1 MRTRLC
7 NFDSRKRLETDDIQK
22 SKKHKKESLDIDLS
36 RLCLNCGGR
45 MIEIYKPRYISH
57 LRLIFMFPPCRVGVA
72 FRFVH
77 KSKVNFRL
85 YIEIDYNV
93 CYNAFN
99 EVEFG
104 DINSCRNLRYVLRT
118 RYIPLGWDRKFI
130 SYRTSVS
137 KYIAQINGIFPV
149 T

>member
-1 MRTRLC
+1 
-7 NFDSRKRLETDDIQK
+7 
-22 SKKHKKESLDIDLS
+22 
-36 RLCLNCGGR
+36 

-57 LRLIFMFPPCRVGVA
+57 LRLIFMFSPCRFGLA

-77 KSKVNFRL
+77 KSRGNFRL

-104 DINSCRNLRYVLRT
+104 DINSCRNLRYVLMDAIYHAV
-118 RYIPLGWDRKFI
+118 RYVPSGRELEFI
-130 SYRTSVS
+130 SYRNRM
-137 KYIAQINGIFPV
+137 K
-149 T
+149 